1 MWDNPRKNIL
11 YGAEIHYTFT
21 SSENFLQKRSN
32 LKEVADTVGALLGL
46 IGFLHHVHV
55 HWLPVCFSTP
65 MASCEFARLPS
76 GCWNVLCSVPKTGK
90 NALGLIPHIPAIALN
105 QRPTCKCILILRV
118 LAPSWGQLWATIS
131 TVFKMFP
138 WAWTGPSL
146 WASLHGL
153 LPFPDPF
160 SMTSTIFFWEHFLI
174 SNIHRNPHAAV
185 CFWETRKSTFVL
197 FGVRV
202 SI

>member
-1 MWDNPRKNIL
+1 MLCWVSLDS
-11 YGAEIHYTFT
+11 FT
-21 SSENFLQKRSN
+21 MFMFIGYQCAFQPQWPAVSLLGFLQ
-32 LKEVADTVGALLGL
+32 AAGMCFALCLR
-46 IGFLHHVHV
+46 
-55 HWLPVCFSTP
+55 T
-65 MASCEFARLPS
+65 A
-76 GCWNVLCSVPKTGK
+76 K
-90 NALGLIPHIPAIALN
+90 NALGLIPHTPAIALN

-146 WASLHGL
+146 WASLHNL

-160 SMTSTIFFWEHFLI
+160 SMTSAIFFWEHFLI
-174 SNIHRNPHAAV
+174 SNIHRNPHVAV
-185 CFWETRKSTFVL
+185 CFWETGKSTFAL